1 MRTTTLYYLTRTLNN
16 TKMKKLTFLVICT
29 LLLLSTLSA
38 QQPIDFD
45 KVVVPEGSRARTFE
59 DYLVQL
65 SWMNNPA
72 NKTFDEEIKIATQEI
87 SIKKWKW
94 TDDFDAI
101 FNYNESHFIQD
112 FIKQDDEVQP
122 TTLFTVFPRFN
133 FGARISLGT
142 LINNPKEKKKAE
154 YELKITELERD
165 QEKLAIRAKTL
176 ERYQNY
182 LLSNEILLTRKQAEE
197 DSYQTYLLIKEKFR
211 RGDAELDDHN
221 SASTSY
227 YNAKEKFISAKSDV
241 KVAIIQLE
249 EMIGIPFADALKYGP
264 KEKSK
269 SKK

>member
-1 MRTTTLYYLTRTLNN
+1 
-16 TKMKKLTFLVICT
+16 MKKLTFLVVST
-29 LLLLSTLSA
+29 FLLVSTISA

-45 KVVVPEGSRARTFE
+45 KIVVPEGSRARTFE

-65 SWMNNPA
+65 AWMNNPA
-72 NKTFDEEIKIATQEI
+72 NKTFDEEIKIAAEEV
-87 SIKKWKW
+87 SIRKWKW
-94 TDDFDAI
+94 TDDLDAL

-112 FIKQDDEVQP
+112 FYTPEPNPEVP
-122 TTLFTVFPRFN
+122 VTTLFTVFPRFN

-142 LINNPKEKKKAE
+142 LINNPKERRKAE

-182 LLSNEILLTRKQAEE
+182 LLANEILLTRKQAEE
-197 DSYQTYLLIKEKFR
+197 DSYQTYLLVKEKFR

-227 YNAKEKFISAKSDV
+227 FNAKEKFISAKSDV

-264 KEKSK
+264 KEKPKKGSK
-269 SKK
+269 

>member
-1 MRTTTLYYLTRTLNN
+1 
-16 TKMKKLTFLVICT
+16 MKKLTFLVICT
-29 LLLLSTLSA
+29 LLLSTLSA
-38 QQPIDFD
+38 QQPLDFD

-65 SWMNNPA
+65 AWMNNPA
-72 NKTFDEEIKIATQEI
+72 NKTFDEEIKIANEEV
-87 SIKKWKW
+87 SIIKWKW
-94 TDDFDAI
+94 ADDLDAL
-101 FNYNESHFIQD
+101 FNYNESHYIQD
-112 FIKQDDEVQP
+112 FRPEVLGDTNP
-122 TTLFTVFPRFN
+122 NTLFTIYPRFN
-133 FGARISLGT
+133 LGARIKLST
-142 LINNPKEKKKAE
+142 FINNPKERKQAE

-176 ERYQNY
+176 ERYQSY
-182 LLSNEILLTRKQAEE
+182 LLANEILLTRKQAEE

-241 KVAIIQLE
+241 RVAVIQLE

-269 SKK
+269 SKKDSK

>member
-1 MRTTTLYYLTRTLNN
+1 
-16 TKMKKLTFLVICT
+16 MKKLTFLVICT
-29 LLLLSTLSA
+29 LLLSTLHA
-38 QQPIDFD
+38 QQPMDFD

-65 SWMNNPA
+65 AWMNNPV
-72 NKTFDEEIKIATQEI
+72 NKTFDEEIKIATEEV
-87 SIKKWKW
+87 SILKWKW
-94 TDDFDAI
+94 TDDLDAL

-112 FIKQDDEVQP
+112 FRPEVLGEVNP
-122 TTLFTVFPRFN
+122 NTLFTIYPRFN
-133 FGARISLGT
+133 LGARIKLST
-142 LINNPKEKKKAE
+142 LINNPKERKKAE

-221 SASTSY
+221 SASTNY

-241 KVAIIQLE
+241 KVAVIQLE

-264 KEKSK
+264 KDKDK
-269 SKK
+269 SKKGSK

>member
-1 MRTTTLYYLTRTLNN
+1 
-16 TKMKKLTFLVICT
+16 MKKLTFLVICT
-29 LLLLSTLSA
+29 LLLSTLSA
-38 QQPIDFD
+38 QQPMDFN

-65 SWMNNPA
+65 AWMNNPA
-72 NKTFDEEIKIATQEI
+72 NKTFDEEIKIATEEV
-87 SIKKWKW
+87 SIIKWNW
-94 TDDFDAI
+94 TDDLDAV
-101 FNYNESHFIQD
+101 FNYNESHYIQD
-112 FIKQDDEVQP
+112 FFPNRVNP
-122 TTLFTVFPRFN
+122 TDPNGLFTIFPRFN
-133 FGARISLGT
+133 LAARIKLST
-142 LINNPKEKKKAE
+142 FINNPKERRKAE

-182 LLSNEILLTRKQAEE
+182 LLANEILLTRKQAEE

-241 KVAIIQLE
+241 KVAVIQLE

-264 KEKSK
+264 KDKSN
-269 SKK
+269 SKKESK

>member
-1 MRTTTLYYLTRTLNN
+1 
-16 TKMKKLTFLVICT
+16 MKKLTFLVICT
-29 LLLLSTLSA
+29 LLISTLNA
-38 QQPIDFD
+38 QQPIDFN

-65 SWMNNPA
+65 AWMNNPA
-72 NKTFDEEIKIATQEI
+72 NKTYDEEIKIATEEV
-87 SIKKWKW
+87 SIRKWKW
-94 TDDFDAI
+94 TDDLDAL
-101 FNYNESHFIQD
+101 FNYNESHYIRD
-112 FIKQDDEVQP
+112 FRPELVNPDDP
-122 TTLFTVFPRFN
+122 NGTFTVFPRFN

-142 LINNPKEKKKAE
+142 LINNPKEKRKAE
-154 YELKITELERD
+154 YEVKIVELERD

-182 LLSNEILLTRKQAEE
+182 LLANEILLTRKQAEE

-227 YNAKEKFISAKSDV
+227 FNAKEKFISAKSDV
-241 KVAIIQLE
+241 KVAVIQLE

-264 KEKSK
+264 KEKGS
-269 SKK
+269 SKKGSK

>member
-1 MRTTTLYYLTRTLNN
+1 
-16 TKMKKLTFLVICT
+16 MKKLTFLVICT
-29 LLLLSTLSA
+29 LLVSTLSA
-38 QQPIDFD
+38 QQPIDFN

-65 SWMNNPA
+65 AWMNNPA
-72 NKTFDEEIKIATQEI
+72 NKTFDEEIKIAAEEV
-87 SIKKWKW
+87 SIQKWKW
-94 TDDFDAI
+94 TDDLDAI
-101 FNYNESHFIQD
+101 FNYNESHFISD
-112 FIKQDDEVQP
+112 FYPNSRPDDV

-142 LINNPKEKKKAE
+142 LINNPKEKKKAQ
-154 YELKITELERD
+154 YELKIVELERD

-182 LLSNEILLTRKQAEE
+182 LLANEILLTRKQAEE

-227 YNAKEKFISAKSDV
+227 FNAKEKFISAKSDV
-241 KVAIIQLE
+241 KVAVIQLE
-249 EMIGIPFADALKYGP
+249 EMIGIPFVDALKYGP

-269 SKK
+269 KESK